1 VWPIPPAWVH
11 RNGVEYR
18 YYTARH
24 LLRRVGPSQG
34 AGEGEIGAQEA
45 EERPQER
52 GARMKA
58 GEGELMSNPAAPIAA
73 DTMWGRLASR

>member
-1 VWPIPPAWVH
+1 MSAEFDQHGIYSGGSA
-11 RNGVEYR
+11 
-18 YYTARH
+18 
-24 LLRRVGPSQG
+24 QG
-34 AGEGEIGAQEA
+34 AGGDEIGHEGT

-58 GEGELMSNPAAPIAA
+58 GEGELMSNPAASIAA